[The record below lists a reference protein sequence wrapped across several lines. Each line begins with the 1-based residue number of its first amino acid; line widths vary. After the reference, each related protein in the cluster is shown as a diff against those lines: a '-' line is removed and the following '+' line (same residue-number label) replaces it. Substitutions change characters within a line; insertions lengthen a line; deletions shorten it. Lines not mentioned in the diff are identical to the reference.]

1 MTTNVNL
8 NYYQKNK
15 ERIKAYAQN
24 YCHKNKDILK
34 RKRDNYTQEKKDKI
48 SNYYKE
54 KHNNRSEQEII
65 SARQYMR
72 EYAKKKWYQNLP
84 EEMKKKEKTISIQ

>member
-8 NYYQKNK
+8 TYYQKNK

-54 KHNNRSEQEII
+54 KRNNRSKQEII
-65 SARQYMR
+65 NARQYMR
-72 EYAKKKWYQNLP
+72 EYAKKKNGIKTYL
-84 EEMKKKEKTISIQ
+84 KK